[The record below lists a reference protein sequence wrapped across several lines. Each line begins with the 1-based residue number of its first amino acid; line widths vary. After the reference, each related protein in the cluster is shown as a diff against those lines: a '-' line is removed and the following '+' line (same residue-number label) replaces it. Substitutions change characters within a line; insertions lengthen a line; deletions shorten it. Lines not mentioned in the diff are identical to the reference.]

1 VPSRSILIVDDEASL
16 RKLLRMILTRA
27 GFTVLEADDVTPALE
42 IARRQDVALDLVV
55 TDMAMP
61 SGSGLGLVRQLAV
74 ERPGLGCI
82 VMSGY
87 DRQTLLSLVEPGLD
101 AHFIQKPFTPAEF
114 LASVNETL
122 GRGLDLSQSSTTS
135 AAGPT
140 RNSA

>member
-1 VPSRSILIVDDEASL
+1 
-16 RKLLRMILTRA
+16 MILTKA
-27 GFTVLEADDVTPALE
+27 GFNVLEADDVTPALE

-61 SGSGLGLVRQLAV
+61 SGSGLGLVRQLAA
-74 ERPGLGCI
+74 EQPGLRCI
-82 VMSGY
+82 VMSGH
-87 DRQTLLSLVEPGLD
+87 DRQTLQSVVEPGLD
-101 AHFIQKPFTPAEF
+101 ARFIQKPFTPAEL

-122 GRGLDLSQSSTTS
+122 GRGRDLSQSSTNS